1 MKIISNFPEENKD
14 ERGITDYIPVIA
26 FTIACFLAMLALVW
40 RVCQIPIE
48 YEGLIGELIK
58 ETIEET
64 PEEPVEE
71 TIEEPIEESQVIEE
85 SFEYLAEEPI
95 EIRNDILTVYD
106 DYLMAQVVM
115 HEAGNQE
122 MIGKVAV
129 VATILNR
136 CDYFGLTV
144 EQVVSSPNQYAYPY
158 LGEISDEAYRAV
170 EIARANRDL
179 FPSTMM
185 WFLPSG
191 FPEYGEPYLKIQ
203 DHYFS
208 YAVEEEG

>member
-1 MKIISNFPEENKD
+1 MNIISNFPEENK
-14 ERGITDYIPVIA
+14 EESTFKRYFPVIA
-26 FTIACFLAMLALVW
+26 FMVACFLAMLVLAW
-40 RVCQIPIE
+40 KICQIPE
-48 YEGLIGELIK
+48 ELEELGEPIK
-58 ETIEET
+58 QI
-64 PEEPVEE
+64 EEPVEE
-71 TIEEPIEESQVIEE
+71 PIEKPIEESQVIEA

-95 EIRNDILTVYD
+95 ETRNDILTVYD

-158 LGEISDEAYRAV
+158 MGEISDEAYRAV